1 MRWTCLKLTAPVL
14 SVTAMLLSQA
24 SADDAAAKSEATAA
38 KEESKFAVT
47 PELTKVPNEEIE
59 AAYEGKTPPEAIR
72 MYLAISKG
80 AMMGGNDGWFG
91 PAASRYS
98 WAWLAEKHGV
108 TPKGEIEAAKFQ
120 GDAAWFKRLD
130 RNKDGKIVAEDLD
143 WSDRNFWVQ
152 NASLVNRLFRKA
164 DPNGDGALTRDEW
177 IAFYDATAQGQKAVS
192 SEDLREAWLTGMG
205 GNFLPGDAPTKE
217 ILLSGLFS
225 GEVGSLQ
232 EGPALNAPAPDFT
245 LKTQD
250 GERTIKL
257 SEVIG
262 KKPVV
267 LMFGNFTCGPFRSIS
282 PGVETV
288 HERFKDDAVFIGVYV
303 REAHPTD
310 GWKMESNTKVGVA
323 VAQPKTYDERKA
335 VAQQCNQLL
344 KLKMPLLVDDIN
356 DSTGNAYSGMP
367 ARLYVIDTNG
377 RVAYKGGRGPF
388 GFKPGEMEQALV
400 TTLLEAATPKA
411 PSQTSTK

>member
-1 MRWTCLKLTAPVL
+1 MRFACTKLIPVL
-14 SVTAMLLSQA
+14 AMNAMLFTVA
-24 SADDAAAKSEATAA
+24 SADDTTSKVDASVK
-38 KEESKFAVT
+38 KEEPNFTVS
-47 PELTKVPNEEIE
+47 PELTKIPNEEIE

-91 PAASRYS
+91 PAASRFG

-108 TPKGEIEAAKFQ
+108 DPKGEIEAAKFQ

-152 NASLVNRLFRKA
+152 NASLINRLFRKA
-164 DPNGDGALTRDEW
+164 DPNGDGGLTRDEW
-177 IAFYDATAQGQKAVS
+177 LAFYDATAQGKTSLS
-192 SEDLREAWLTGMG
+192 SEDLREAWLAGMG
-205 GNFLPGDAPTKE
+205 SNFLPGDAPTKE

-232 EGPALNAPAPDFT
+232 EGPALNATAPDFA

-250 GERTIKL
+250 GEKTIRL

-267 LMFGNFTCGPFRSIS
+267 LMFGNFTCGPFRAIS

-310 GWKMESNTKVGVA
+310 GWKMESNSKVGVA
-323 VAQPKTYDERKA
+323 VAQPKTYDERKS

-344 KLKMPLLVDDIN
+344 KLKMPLLVDDID

-367 ARLYVIDTNG
+367 ARLYVIDTEG

-400 TTLLEAATPKA
+400 MTLMEAATPSSDSK
-411 PSQTSTK
+411 QTSAQ

>member
-1 MRWTCLKLTAPVL
+1 MRFACTKLIPVL
-14 SVTAMLLSQA
+14 AMNAMLFTVA
-24 SADDAAAKSEATAA
+24 SADDTTSKVDASVK
-38 KEESKFAVT
+38 KEEPNFTVS
-47 PELTKVPNEEIE
+47 PELTKIPNEEIE
-59 AAYEGKTPPEAIR
+59 AAYEGTTPPEAIR

-91 PAASRYS
+91 PAASRFG

-108 TPKGEIEAAKFQ
+108 DPKGEIEAAKFQ

-152 NASLVNRLFRKA
+152 NASLINRLFRKA
-164 DPNGDGALTRDEW
+164 DPNGDGGLTRDEW
-177 IAFYDATAQGQKAVS
+177 LAFYDATAQGKSSLS
-192 SEDLREAWLTGMG
+192 SEDLREAWLAGMG
-205 GNFLPGDAPTKE
+205 SNFLPGDAPTKE

-232 EGPALNAPAPDFT
+232 EGPALNATAPDFA

-250 GERTIKL
+250 GEKTIRL

-267 LMFGNFTCGPFRSIS
+267 LMFGNFTCGPFRAIS

-310 GWKMESNTKVGVA
+310 GWKMESNSKVGVA
-323 VAQPKTYDERKA
+323 VAQPKTYDERKS

-344 KLKMPLLVDDIN
+344 KLKMPLLVDDID

-367 ARLYVIDTNG
+367 ARLYVIDTEG

-400 TTLLEAATPKA
+400 MTLMEAATSSSDSK
-411 PSQTSTK
+411 QTSAQ

>member
-1 MRWTCLKLTAPVL
+1 MRFSCTKLIPVL
-14 SVTAMLLSQA
+14 ALNAMLFTVA
-24 SADDAAAKSEATAA
+24 SADETTAKVDASVK
-38 KEESKFAVT
+38 KEEPNFTVS
-47 PELTKVPNEEIE
+47 PELTKIPNEDIE

-91 PAASRYS
+91 PAASRFG

-108 TPKGEIEAAKFQ
+108 DPKGEIEAANFQ
-120 GDAAWFKRLD
+120 GDPAWFKRLD

-152 NASLVNRLFRKA
+152 NASLINRLFRKA
-164 DPNGDGALTRDEW
+164 DPNGDGGLTRDEW
-177 IAFYDATAQGQKAVS
+177 LAFYDATAQGKTS
-192 SEDLREAWLTGMG
+192 LTSEDLREAWLAGMG
-205 GNFLPGDAPTKE
+205 SNFLPGDAPTKE

-250 GERTIKL
+250 GEKTIRL

-267 LMFGNFTCGPFRSIS
+267 LMFGNFTCGPFRAIS

-310 GWKMESNTKVGVA
+310 GWKMESNSKVGVA
-323 VAQPKTYDERKA
+323 VAQPKTYDERKS

-344 KLKMPLLVDDIN
+344 KLKMPLLVDDID

-367 ARLYVIDTNG
+367 ARLYVIDTEG

-400 TTLLEAATPKA
+400 MTLMEAATPSSDSK
-411 PSQTSTK
+411 QTSAQ

>member
-1 MRWTCLKLTAPVL
+1 MRFACTKLIPVL
-14 SVTAMLLSQA
+14 AMNAMLFTVA
-24 SADDAAAKSEATAA
+24 SADDTTSKVDASVK
-38 KEESKFAVT
+38 KEEPNFTVS
-47 PELTKVPNEEIE
+47 PELTKIPNEEIE

-91 PAASRYS
+91 PAASRFG

-108 TPKGEIEAAKFQ
+108 DPKGEIEAAKFQ

-152 NASLVNRLFRKA
+152 NASLINRLFRKA
-164 DPNGDGALTRDEW
+164 DPNGDGGLTRDEW
-177 IAFYDATAQGQKAVS
+177 LAFYDATAQGKTSLS
-192 SEDLREAWLTGMG
+192 SEDLREAWLAGMG
-205 GNFLPGDAPTKE
+205 SNFLPGDAPTKE

-232 EGPALNAPAPDFT
+232 EGPALNATAPDFA

-250 GERTIKL
+250 GEKTIRL

-267 LMFGNFTCGPFRSIS
+267 LMFGNFTCGPFRAIS

-310 GWKMESNTKVGVA
+310 GWKMESNSKVGVA
-323 VAQPKTYDERKA
+323 VAQPKTYDERKS

-344 KLKMPLLVDDIN
+344 KLKMPLLVDDID

-367 ARLYVIDTNG
+367 ARLYVIDTEG
-377 RVAYKGGRGPF
+377 QVAYKGGRGPF

-400 TTLLEAATPKA
+400 MTLMEAATPSSDSK
-411 PSQTSTK
+411 QTSAQ

>member
-1 MRWTCLKLTAPVL
+1 MRFACTKLIPVL
-14 SVTAMLLSQA
+14 AMNAMLFSVA
-24 SADDAAAKSEATAA
+24 SADDTTSKADASVKR
-38 KEESKFAVT
+38 EEPTFTVS
-47 PELTKVPNEEIE
+47 PELTKIPNEEIE

-72 MYLAISKG
+72 MYLAITKG
-80 AMMGGNDGWFG
+80 AMMGANDGWFG
-91 PAASRYS
+91 PAASRFG

-108 TPKGEIEAAKFQ
+108 DPKGEIEAAKFQ
-120 GDAAWFKRLD
+120 GDPAWFKRLD

-152 NASLVNRLFRKA
+152 NASLINRLFRKA
-164 DPNGDGALTRDEW
+164 DPNGDGGLTRDEW
-177 IAFYDATAQGQKAVS
+177 LAFYDAMAQGKTSLS
-192 SEDLREAWLTGMG
+192 SEDLREAWLAGMG
-205 GNFLPGDAPTKE
+205 SNFLPGDAPTKE

-250 GERTIKL
+250 GEKTIRL

-267 LMFGNFTCGPFRSIS
+267 LMFGNFTCGPFRAIS

-310 GWKMESNTKVGVA
+310 GWKMESNSKVGVA
-323 VAQPKTYDERKA
+323 VAQPKTYDERKS

-344 KLKMPLLVDDIN
+344 KLKMPLLVDDID

-367 ARLYVIDTNG
+367 ARLYVIDTEG

-400 TTLLEAATPKA
+400 MTLMEAATSSSDSK
-411 PSQTSTK
+411 QTSAQ